1 MTLKHLSRHTGLRFG
16 RSGQNAQVPPK
27 GAEGEG
33 RSQIVRPFQIM
44 PFQIS
49 SVRLSPSAPYD
60 GAPPRMTGE
69 GNELCPSVYVHL

>member
-33 RSQIVRPFQIM
+33 RSQIVRPFQIIVSDIVSEAF
-44 PFQIS
+44 PLRP
-49 SVRLSPSAPYD
+49 V
-60 GAPPRMTGE
+60 
-69 GNELCPSVYVHL
+69 